1 MKFRWLQIL
10 HCEARKVWRDPFFL
24 CLLVICLCFH
34 GFSIY
39 EERKSAEITQTDLVE
54 GRAQVDTLLEWT
66 LSERKENWLRG
77 QHQLVETG
85 QAKTLFTDSKE
96 CDLSVLEDVAAD
108 YQYAADYETY
118 ATAIAQKA
126 DDYAKVYQAHG
137 NAADAAI
144 QRKTADTFS
153 GRRISDYYNL
163 KDWTHYFAY
172 DRGMLACLFV
182 LLYGAVSIAVKE
194 QQGDVSYVVYA
205 TPFQKRRVLLVKVF
219 FAMLLAVGMTLL
231 FQVVS
236 IAGFVAAFQLKGW
249 EQPLYGIAD
258 FQNTFF
264 DGTILQA
271 VVLDTLFK
279 MLGALELT
287 ALTLLAAKIGKKQLA
302 GTALSYGIVGGLIVL
317 GWKMHLFVLP
327 SELLA
332 PRGYLQNC
340 EFLAIGNQAI
350 PAGLAAAV
358 FGGCV
363 TMVLFFAYVLT
374 GGKYEK

>member
-39 EERKSAEITQTDLVE
+39 EERKAAEITQTDFVE
-54 GRAQVDTLLEWT
+54 GRAKVDALLEGPR
-66 LSERKENWLRG
+66 SERKENWLRG

-118 ATAIAQKA
+118 ATEIAQKA
-126 DDYAKVYQAHG
+126 TGYANTYQAHG
-137 NAADAAI
+137 NAADVAI

-231 FQVVS
+231 FQLVS
-236 IAGFVAAFQLKGW
+236 VAGFVAAFGLKGW
-249 EQPLYGIAD
+249 EQPLYAIAE
-258 FQNTFF
+258 FQNTFWN
-264 DGTILQA
+264 GTILQA
-271 VVLDTLFK
+271 VVLDTGLK
-279 MLGALELT
+279 MLGAMELT

-317 GWKMHLFVLP
+317 GWKLDLFVLP
-327 SELLA
+327 SGLLA
-332 PRGYLQNC
+332 SRGYLQNC
-340 EFLAIGNQAI
+340 EFLAIGNQVF
-350 PAGLAAAV
+350 PMGLIAAL
-358 FGGCV
+358 FGACV
-363 TMVLFFAYVLT
+363 TIVLFFAYVLT